1 MRIPA
6 AWMIAGAI
14 AIGLTS
20 CGEEETASV
29 PDPSTSSSTA
39 GPSASPSPSDPK
51 AQTFSQPLVAGKD
64 GKDGKD
70 KDGKDKKVS
79 AKSLSAISGLT
90 KSTDPDEQAKK
101 VQAEINS
108 TKASRTDPFTSLP
121 PLIAFK
127 TPKVESSI
135 PTDPSGSSNG
145 GSTPISRNSTG
156 SGASP
161 GRGSNGSNSSRSA
174 EKALTPSNMPE
185 MPKFPDV
192 IRPKPVARQKPV
204 SRRPLPS
211 NPLSSRP
218 SIPGIP
224 AGIPIMPPI
233 PQPTLAREVEVT
245 GVVTI
250 GNSTQ
255 AIVRAPGEPSSRYVS
270 AGQRLANGQVL
281 VKRIEMNPG
290 SDPVVILEE
299 NGMEVSVMVG
309 TKKTAK
315 P

>member
-6 AWMIAGAI
+6 SWMIAGAI

-20 CGEEETASV
+20 CGEEETANVPNPSV
-29 PDPSTSSSTA
+29 SPSAAES
-39 GPSASPSPSDPK
+39 SASPSPSDPK
-51 AQTFSQPLVAGKD
+51 AQTFSQPLVAGK
-64 GKDGKD
+64 GG
-70 KDGKDKKVS
+70 KDGKDKKV
-79 AKSLSAISGLT
+79 ATKGLSAISGLT
-90 KSTDPDEQAKK
+90 KSTDPDEQARKA
-101 VQAEINS
+101 QAEINS
-108 TKASRTDPFTSLP
+108 TKATRSDPFTSLP

-127 TPKVESSI
+127 TPKVESSM
-135 PTDPSGSSNG
+135 PVDPSGSSNG
-145 GSTPISRNSTG
+145 GSTPIGRNSAG
-156 SGASP
+156 SGVNV
-161 GRGSNGSNSSRSA
+161 GRSA
-174 EKALTPSNMPE
+174 EKAPTPSNMPE

-192 IRPKPVARQKPV
+192 IRPKPIARQKTA
-204 SRRPLPS
+204 SRPLAS
-211 NPLSSRP
+211 SPLNGRP
-218 SIPGIP
+218 GVPG
-224 AGIPIMPPI
+224 GIPIMPPI

-299 NGMEVSVMVG
+299 NGMEVSIMVG
-309 TKKTAK
+309 SKKTAK

>member
-20 CGEEETASV
+20 CGEEETANA
-29 PDPSTSSSTA
+29 PDPSVSPSA
-39 GPSASPSPSDPK
+39 AEPSASPSPLDPK
-51 AQTFSQPLVAGKD
+51 AQTFSQPLVAGKG
-64 GKDGKD
+64 GKDNKD
-70 KDGKDKKVS
+70 KDGKDKKVAS
-79 AKSLSAISGLT
+79 KSLSTISGLT

-101 VQAEINS
+101 VQSQINS

-127 TPKVESSI
+127 TPKVESSMPI
-135 PTDPSGSSNG
+135 DPSGSSNG
-145 GSTPISRNSTG
+145 GSTPIGRNSTG
-156 SGASP
+156 SGV
-161 GRGSNGSNSSRSA
+161 NGGRSA
-174 EKALTPSNMPE
+174 EKPPTPSNMPE

-192 IRPKPVARQKPV
+192 IRPKPVARPKPIA
-204 SRRPLPS
+204 SRPLASIPP
-211 NPLSSRP
+211 NSRP
-218 SIPGIP
+218 GLPGTP
-224 AGIPIMPPI
+224 VGIPIMPPI

-290 SDPVVILEE
+290 SDPVVVLEE

-309 TKKTAK
+309 TKKVAK

>member
-20 CGEEETASV
+20 CGEEETANA
-29 PDPSTSSSTA
+29 PDPSVSPSA
-39 GPSASPSPSDPK
+39 AEPSASPSPLDPK
-51 AQTFSQPLVAGKD
+51 AQTFSQPLVAGKG
-64 GKDGKD
+64 GKDNKD
-70 KDGKDKKVS
+70 KDGKDKKVDS
-79 AKSLSAISGLT
+79 KSLSAISGLT

-101 VQAEINS
+101 VQSQINS
-108 TKASRTDPFTSLP
+108 TKASRTDPFMSLP

-127 TPKVESSI
+127 TPKVESSM
-135 PTDPSGSSNG
+135 PVDPSGSANG
-145 GSTPISRNSTG
+145 GSTPIGRNSTG
-156 SGASP
+156 SGV
-161 GRGSNGSNSSRSA
+161 NGGRSA
-174 EKALTPSNMPE
+174 EKPLTPSNMPE

-192 IRPKPVARQKPV
+192 IRPKPVARPKPIA
-204 SRRPLPS
+204 SRPLAS
-211 NPLSSRP
+211 VPLNSRP
-218 SIPGIP
+218 GLPSAPV
-224 AGIPIMPPI
+224 GIPIMPPI

-250 GNSTQ
+250 GRSTQ

-290 SDPVVILEE
+290 SDPVVVLEE

>member
-20 CGEEETASV
+20 CGEEETANVPNPSV
-29 PDPSTSSSTA
+29 SPSAAES
-39 GPSASPSPSDPK
+39 SASPSPSDPK
-51 AQTFSQPLVAGKD
+51 AQTFSQPLVAGKG
-64 GKDGKD
+64 GKDN
-70 KDGKDKKVS
+70 KV
-79 AKSLSAISGLT
+79 ATKSLSAISGLT
-90 KSTDPDEQAKK
+90 KSTDPDEQARKA
-101 VQAEINS
+101 QAEINS
-108 TKASRTDPFTSLP
+108 TKATRSDPFTSLP

-127 TPKVESSI
+127 TPKVESSM
-135 PTDPSGSSNG
+135 PVDPSGSSNG
-145 GSTPISRNSTG
+145 GSTPIGRNSAG
-156 SGASP
+156 SGVNV
-161 GRGSNGSNSSRSA
+161 GRSA
-174 EKALTPSNMPE
+174 EKAPTPSNMPE

-192 IRPKPVARQKPV
+192 IRPKPIARQKTAA
-204 SRRPLPS
+204 RPLAS
-211 NPLSSRP
+211 SPLNGRP
-218 SIPGIP
+218 GVPG
-224 AGIPIMPPI
+224 GIPIMPPI

-250 GNSTQ
+250 GRSTQ

-299 NGMEVSVMVG
+299 NGMEVSIMVG
-309 TKKTAK
+309 SKKTAK